1 MQMKLA
7 NPKLMEYPI
16 DMTRTLMIL
25 VSITILFAVGVY
37 ALSNVRTAETETVI
51 QDADAK
57 TALADELDLLT
68 FSNTQTYGEEFLAAA
83 NSDDPFL
90 KKALPLISI
99 TPPPSNSSET
109 TAEEIAFLNKLE
121 DERTQ
126 EMVDEII
133 REMDINTTV
142 FGTTTI
148 EQFASE
154 EIRPHTNKLIHLTLE
169 KSGTVIQSIKR
180 SIDRVRPHFIDPT
193 LKPAID
199 VPNHPA
205 YPSGH
210 ATQSRL
216 LALLF
221 SELDPENR
229 ELYIDSSSRIAHNR
243 EIAGVHYP
251 SDSAFGQ
258 DLAAQLLPLLFED
271 DEFLELYALA
281 ETEW

>member
-1 MQMKLA
+1 
-7 NPKLMEYPI
+7 
-16 DMTRTLMIL
+16 MIL
-25 VSITILFAVGVY
+25 GGITILFAIGVY
-37 ALSNVRTAETETVI
+37 ALSNNTFSP
-51 QDADAK
+51 K
-57 TALADELDLLT
+57 TDEAVDNELDLLT

-90 KKALPLISI
+90 ERALPLIQI
-99 TPPPSNSSET
+99 TPPPANSSTT
-109 TAEEIAFLNKLE
+109 TAEEIAFLNRLE

-126 EMVDEII
+126 EMLDEII

-142 FGTTTI
+142 FGTATI
-148 EQFASE
+148 EEFASE
-154 EIRPHTNKLIHLTLE
+154 ELRPETNALIHLTLE
-169 KSGTVIQSIKR
+169 KSGTVIQSVKR

-193 LKPAID
+193 LKPAIE

-210 ATQSRL
+210 ATQSRI

-221 SELDPENR
+221 SELDPQNR
-229 ELYIDSSSRIAHNR
+229 DLYIESSSRIAHNR

-258 DLAAQLLPLLFED
+258 DLAAQLFPLLLED
-271 DEFLELYALA
+271 PEYAA
-281 ETEW
+281 QYERAKSEW